1 MIDKEIKIEKEKL
14 PNLLLKS
21 IEKLEYYDKINDVD
35 NYYYELDV
43 LEVNTKSFVINGRFK
58 EI

>member
-14 PNLLLKS
+14 PNLLLKI